1 MRYSK
6 SMIEAV
12 KQVSLYEQFDYVLLD
27 KDNKIIA
34 RYKGRD
40 AKKHAEINKK
50 GAERK
55 LGVKKPI
62 KVYPINPGDKRK
74 IGDTIIAIG
83 ELTDKQRGEIEEG
96 KIEFKQDSKDVISIM
111 KKGKLQGKMKKTP
124 KGWAVVRGGRDFP
137 ITGGKNLDV
146 AKDAVRDLFGEE
158 TLHEDRKNA
167 LAGFDNRIRD
177 AASMDRKDFI
187 KAKELYKRKDVK
199 GLRKHIYSLDTSPLE
214 TVMNLISIQDR
225 PFFDKMYPNTRGGE
239 FLARIAY
246 QHRNLDEKLDE
257 NKDDEKKRMKGAKL
271 KLKMGEGFASD
282 AQRRA
287 AFAQG
292 YKAKGKKDKKE
303 ETLDEAVADLFVK
316 GNNRNQMA
324 LQIAKS
330 AKGLGLKSALMGN
343 QVRVKGSKREV
354 NDFMRS
360 VLGKSSMGS
369 PTEKGV
375 SNPQIDKMLN
385 KQLKEDGHTDVSSA
399 IRQCKTVLE
408 DAMQIM
414 GKLKSMSGEDSLPTW
429 WTNKLAV
436 ASNSMN
442 KMRDYILVP
451 SMQEQIELDER
462 MKLPRQLID
471 TNKEVMI
478 VKKNKVIVID
488 KKDKDKY
495 MRQGWELA
503 EKLDKEDEPK
513 VKEIVKKLKK
523 ASDAHA
529 GQAKDLEKA
538 VKETVITSKELLDN
552 KYKEEKNG
560 AQHFSKVNEDN
571 YVWNFVYDD
580 FGRTKLTT
588 EPDKATHLVYT
599 MEGKDNPQL
608 LKLSEREILDYKKGE
623 NK

>member
-1 MRYSK
+1 MTNYTKTMREALE
-6 SMIEAV
+6 SMYISE
-12 KQVSLYEQFDYVLLD
+12 
-27 KDNKIIA
+27 DNVAIL
-34 RYKGRD
+34 RD
-40 AKKHAEINKK
+40 I
-50 GAERK
+50 
-55 LGVKKPI
+55 V
-62 KVYPINPGDKRK
+62 KRK
-74 IGDTIIAIG
+74 SAMPLKFSD
-83 ELTDKQRGEIEEG
+83 
-96 KIEFKQDSKDVISIM
+96 
-111 KKGKLQGKMKKTP
+111 GKMK
-124 KGWAVVRGGRDFP
+124 V
-137 ITGGKNLDV
+137 
-146 AKDAVRDLFGEE
+146 DLF
-158 TLHEDRKNA
+158 T
-167 LAGFDNRIRD
+167 
-177 AASMDRKDFI
+177 ASAVTQVLDKVNPANKTKLTKMINTGKKGSFI
-187 KAKELYKRKDVK
+187 KIAQV
-199 GLRKHIYSLDTSPLE
+199 
-214 TVMNLISIQDR
+214 VMKS
-225 PFFDKMYPNTRGGE
+225 
-239 FLARIAY
+239 
-246 QHRNLDEKLDE
+246 E
-257 NKDDEKKRMKGAKL
+257 NDPEVEEEN
-271 KLKMGEGFASD
+271 EGFASD

-303 ETLDEAVADLFVK
+303 EV
-316 GNNRNQMA
+316 
-324 LQIAKS
+324 
-330 AKGLGLKSALMGN
+330 
-343 QVRVKGSKREV
+343 
-354 NDFMRS
+354 
-360 VLGKSSMGS
+360 
-369 PTEKGV
+369 
-375 SNPQIDKMLN
+375 
-385 KQLKEDGHTDVSSA
+385 KEDGHTDVSSA

-451 SMQEQIELDER
+451 SDGMQ
-462 MKLPRQLID
+462 
-471 TNKEVMI
+471 
-478 VKKNKVIVID
+478 
-488 KKDKDKY
+488 
-495 MRQGWELA
+495 

-608 LKLSEREILDYKKGE
+608 LKLSEKEILDYKKGE
-623 NK
+623 NYELSKKK